1 MCDLP
6 ATPRFGTACDRSR
19 AAGIKPGG
27 HSAALALRL
36 VAALVL
42 IWITSGCH
50 RQRKASPAPK
60 LNVQP
65 FNFQI
70 TSGSDKY
77 QIEGAIA
84 QAPGTGRR
92 PALLVLNGD
101 KGNARDCIARIGTLV
116 TMGLDVACIS
126 LPGYGK
132 SSGPSRFVGPPSVDA
147 ARRGLDLLTAR
158 SDVSPN
164 RMAVWG
170 LGDGAVAAGL
180 LMDSDTRPR
189 AVILQSGAY
198 DMLKLWPEA
207 GLPTKLSILRQVWP
221 SKRVLKERSVVEHLP
236 GKLDCSVLILHGER
250 DRKVPVKQAQQLAA
264 ALTHRG
270 AHVQTYYFPE
280 GSHELGASVDA
291 PLRKFLRDNLLPSDT
306 VS

>member
-1 MCDLP
+1 MGL
-6 ATPRFGTACDRSR
+6 
-19 AAGIKPGG
+19 
-27 HSAALALRL
+27 HLAALLLLA
-36 VAALVL
+36 
-42 IWITSGCH
+42 WISAGCH
-50 RQRKASPAPK
+50 RQPKVPPAPR

-70 TSGSDKY
+70 TSGSDRY
-77 QIEGAIA
+77 QIEGMIA
-84 QAPGTGRR
+84 QAPGTGPR

-101 KGNARDCIARIGTLV
+101 KGNARDCIIQRGAFV
-116 TMGLDVACIS
+116 AMGLDVACIS

-147 ARRGLDLLTAR
+147 ARHGLDLLTAR
-158 SDVSPN
+158 PDVAPN
-164 RMAVWG
+164 RLAVWG

-180 LMDSDTRPR
+180 LMDSDKRPR

-236 GKLDCSVLILHGER
+236 GKLDCRVLILHGRR
-250 DRKVPVKQAQQLAA
+250 DRKVPVKQAEQLAA
-264 ALTHRG
+264 ALTKRG
-270 AHVQTYYFPE
+270 ADVQAYYFPE

-291 PLRKFLRDNLLPSDT
+291 PLRQFLRDNLLPADAAS
-306 VS
+306 